1 MLCFLVDGIIKKA
14 FGLYWMV
21 SRGVRRRTT
30 IGDNC
35 KEVAR
40 EAQAVLER
48 LRSAADPGPVGTAQ
62 LVGDDEDLGGATAV
76 PFNAK
81 SALLSFAGEI
91 DAAASRIEAVKGV
104 VDLVIRDGADVKVL
118 DVVTDGA
125 VAP

>member
-30 IGDNC
+30 IGDNFE
-35 KEVAR
+35 EVASK
-40 EAQAVLER
+40 AKAVLER
-48 LRSAADPGPVGTAQ
+48 LESAASEPVGTAP
-62 LVGDDEDLGGATAV
+62 LVGDVEDLDETAVV

-81 SALLSFAGEI
+81 PALLSFAGEI
-91 DAAASRIEAVKGV
+91 DAAASRIEAVRGV
-104 VDLVIRDGADVKVL
+104 VDLVIRDGADVIVL